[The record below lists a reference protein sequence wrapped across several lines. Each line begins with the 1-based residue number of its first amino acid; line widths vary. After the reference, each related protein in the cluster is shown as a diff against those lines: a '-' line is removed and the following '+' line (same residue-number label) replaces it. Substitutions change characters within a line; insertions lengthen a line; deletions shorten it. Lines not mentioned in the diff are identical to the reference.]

1 MGVSGE
7 VDLFC
12 SVPHAEWSG
21 PDPAPA
27 GTLVPIREKVIRVG
41 QAMKQ
46 VERIGL
52 TQKAGNGQQVSL
64 PELSTEQDKQDL
76 PAAGLAL

>member
-1 MGVSGE
+1 M
-7 VDLFC
+7 DLFC

-21 PDPAPA
+21 LDPAPA
-27 GTLVPIREKVIRVG
+27 RTLVPIRERVLRVG

-52 TQKAGNGQQVSL
+52 TQRAGNRQLVSFS
-64 PELSTEQDKQDL
+64 ELSTKQDKQDL
-76 PAAGLAL
+76 PTADLAL